1 MKIFLIQP
9 RYPHGWKK
17 PQTYLPATLM
27 NLGSRMLN
35 IGLEVGFA
43 DLNHTDLSDCRDEM
57 ESSDLIGFTILGM
70 PYVSDVVKLI
80 RVLRAHDFKQPML
93 VGGQGIARVEPA
105 HFERWFGGLGA
116 IHIRTDL
123 DITQA
128 LGLEPGALHSHFD
141 TSMVPMLKKLP
152 DSELRRYLTSEFAI
166 FTSQG
171 CIFNCTFCSAAKGQ
185 KEQYRS
191 LATFTEELE
200 FVCDYLEHIRHNE
213 LRLYLTNLDL
223 FQTPEMLE
231 VFLHRIKEVTQMHG
245 LTPRLRGLA
254 TSRFTFRAIQADPV
268 LPKRARESGLE
279 CVAFG
284 ADGANE
290 ETWRRQNKRHNSLS
304 ELESIS
310 TSMQTAGITV
320 ELFMVMG
327 FPDDKFR
334 NLWPGVKFSLRQAM
348 KGRVIRP
355 YLAKQTP
362 GGNWPQG
369 DPIVEKFLSRPE
381 LLVRLDY
388 SMIGSPH
395 SHPNRVQRWLA
406 NAAYLGVIGSLVPF
420 GKCPTTPLIPVPQ
433 GQGFGRNV
441 AETLNRWMPFDR

>member
-9 RYPHGWKK
+9 RYPHGWSK

-27 NLGSRMLN
+27 NLGSRLMK
-35 IGLEVGFA
+35 IGIEVGFA
-43 DLNHTDLSDCRDEM
+43 DLNHTDLSDCREEM
-57 ESSDLIGFTILGM
+57 ESSDFIGFSILGM

-80 RVLRAHDFKQPML
+80 RILRAHGFKQPML

-128 LGLEPGALHSHFD
+128 LNLEIGALHSHFD
-141 TSMVPMLKKLP
+141 ISMVPMLKKLP
-152 DSELRRYLTSEFAI
+152 DSELRKYLTSEFAI

-171 CIFNCTFCSAAKGQ
+171 CIFSCAFCSAAKGQ

-191 LATFTEELE
+191 LPTFTEELE
-200 FVCDYLEHIRHNE
+200 FVCDYLQRIGCRE

-223 FQTPEMLE
+223 FQTPEMLKI
-231 VFLHRIKEVTQMHG
+231 FLDRIKEVTKRYG

-254 TSRFTFRAIQADPV
+254 TSRFTFRAIQADHG
-268 LPKRARESGLE
+268 LAKRARECGLE
-279 CVAFG
+279 IVAFG

-290 ETWRRQNKRHNSLS
+290 ETWRRQNKRHNSLT
-304 ELESIS
+304 ELEIVCN
-310 TSMQTAGITV
+310 TMQAAGITV

-327 FPDDKFR
+327 FPDDKFK

-362 GGNWPQG
+362 GGNWPEG

-388 SMIGSPH
+388 SMIGSEH
-395 SHPNRVQRWLA
+395 SHPNRVQRWLS
-406 NAAYLGVIGSLVPF
+406 NAAYLVVIGSLVPF

-433 GQGFGRNV
+433 GFGRNV

>member
-1 MKIFLIQP
+1 MKVFLIQP

-27 NLGSRMLN
+27 NLGSRLLN
-35 IGLEVGFA
+35 IGIEVGFT
-43 DLNHTDLSDCRDEM
+43 DLNHSTLEEHASALRMSDF
-57 ESSDLIGFTILGM
+57 IGFTILGM
-70 PYVSDVVKLI
+70 PYVSDVVQMIKD
-80 RVLRAHDFKQPML
+80 LRGQGFTQPML

-116 IHIRTDL
+116 IQIKNDL
-123 DITQA
+123 DMAQA
-128 LGLEPGALHSHFD
+128 CGINPASLQSHFD
-141 TSMVPMLKKLP
+141 TSMVPMLKRLP
-152 DSELRRYLTSEFAI
+152 DSELRKYLTSEFAI

-171 CIFNCTFCSAAKGQ
+171 CIFNCAFCSAAKGQ

-200 FVCDYLEHIRHNE
+200 FVCGYLENIGHKE

-231 VFLHRIKEVTQMHG
+231 VFLGRIKEITQLYD

-254 TSRFTFRAIQADPV
+254 TSRFTFRAIQADSG
-268 LPKRARESGLE
+268 LPKRARECGLE

-304 ELESIS
+304 ELESIC
-310 TSMQTAGITV
+310 TSMQAAGITI

-406 NAAYLGVIGSLVPF
+406 NSAYLAVIGSLVPF

-433 GQGFGRNV
+433 GLGAGV
-441 AETLNRWMPFDR
+441 AETLNKWMPFDR

>member
-1 MKIFLIQP
+1 MKIFLVQP

-17 PQTYLPATLM
+17 PQTYLPAAIL
-27 NLGSRMLN
+27 NLGSRLLN
-35 IGLEVGFA
+35 IGIEVGFA
-43 DLNHTDLSDCRDEM
+43 DLNQSTLSEHEDALRL
-57 ESSDLIGFTILGM
+57 SDLIGFSILGM
-70 PYVSDVVKLI
+70 PYVSDVI
-80 RVLRAHDFKQPML
+80 AMIQDLRRQGYIQPML
-93 VGGQGIARVEPA
+93 IGGQGIARVEPA
-105 HFERWFGGLGA
+105 HFDRWFKGLGA
-116 IHIRTDL
+116 VQIRNDQ
-123 DITQA
+123 DIA
-128 LGLEPGALHSHFD
+128 KACDIDPGQLHSHFD
-141 TSMVPMLKKLP
+141 TSMVPMLKRLP
-152 DSELRRYLTSEFAI
+152 DSDLRKYLTSEFAL

-171 CIFNCTFCSAAKGQ
+171 CIFSCAFCSAAKGQ
-185 KEQYRS
+185 KEQYRT

-200 FVCDYLEHIRHNE
+200 FVCGYLERIRHKE

-231 VFLHRIKEVTQMHG
+231 MYLERIKEVAQLYR

-254 TSRFTFRAIQADPV
+254 TSRFTYRAIQADPG
-268 LPKRARESGLE
+268 LPKRAHECGLE
-279 CVAFG
+279 IVAFG

-304 ELESIS
+304 ELESIC
-310 TSMQTAGITV
+310 TSMQAAGITV

-327 FPDDKFR
+327 FPDDTFR

-362 GGNWPQG
+362 GGNWPEG
-369 DPIVEKFLSRPE
+369 DPIVEKFLARPE

-395 SHPNRVQRWLA
+395 SHPKRGQRLLA
-406 NAAYLGVIGSLVPF
+406 NLAYLSVIGSLVPF

-433 GQGFGRNV
+433 GLGRGI
-441 AETLNRWMPFDR
+441 AETLNKWMPFDR